1 MKAQTWCCAHC
12 FGDSFLSLHI
22 ANSSATIGQCSYC
35 QSNNV
40 ALIEP
45 IELRDRFEL
54 LASVYV
60 LDDGGKPL
68 VDLLR
73 SDWALFENEN
83 LQAASA
89 TLLILDILD
98 NPRIARETFSVDE
111 SARSAAVALWNELRE
126 ELKHS
131 NRFFPKTDIPLERLG
146 GWLEYLLQPP
156 AQLSR
161 EWYRARISENS
172 DPFDLINMGS
182 PPKKSAS
189 NGRANPVGIPYLY
202 LASDKQTAISEV
214 RPQTGHT
221 VCVAKF
227 ELQGEL
233 KIIDLRHPRLT
244 ISPFY
249 VEDEAELARLRADI
263 GLLEKLGHELTRP
276 VLQSAAAFDYIPSQF
291 LCEFVKSKGW
301 DGVMY
306 RSSVGD
312 GINIALFD
320 TQRAEAVSL
329 ALSMVVGVSFIV
341 EDVAVGA

>member
-12 FGDSFLSLHI
+12 FGDSFLSSHI
-22 ANSSATIGQCSYC
+22 TNSSTRNGQCSYC
-35 QSNNV
+35 GENGV

-60 LDDGGKPL
+60 QDDGGKLL
-68 VDLLR
+68 VDLLKE
-73 SDWALFENEN
+73 DWALFENEN
-83 LQAASA
+83 LRIASA

-98 NPRIARETFSVDE
+98 NSKIARETFSVDD
-111 SARSAAVALWNELRE
+111 SARSTALALWNELRE

-131 NRFFPKTDIPLERLG
+131 NRFFPKTDIPLDRLG
-146 GWLEYLLQPP
+146 GWLQYLLHSP

-161 EWYRARISENS
+161 EWYRARISENGDS
-172 DPFDLINMGS
+172 FELDNMGS

-214 RPQTGHT
+214 RPQTGHS

-263 GLLEKLGHELTRP
+263 ELLEKLGQELTRP
-276 VLQSAAAFDYIPSQF
+276 VLQSAAAFDYIPSQY
-291 LCEFVKSKGW
+291 LCEFVKSMGW

-306 RSSVGD
+306 RSSVGN
-312 GINIALFD
+312 GVNIALFD
-320 TQRAEAVSL
+320 TLRAQAIS
-329 ALSMVVGVSFIV
+329 STMSTVVGVNFV
-341 EDVAVGA
+341 VDEEPHV